1 MKEKKFG
8 WNEYFKP
15 TPKNLRKFGDALI
28 TVGAIVALVVPGAQW
43 AAILGLSGKLV
54 SNFFSSK

>member
-1 MKEKKFG
+1 MKQNKFG

-15 TPKNLRKFGDALI
+15 TPRNLRKFGDALI
-28 TVGAIVALVVPGAQW
+28 TVGAIVSVGVPGAQW
-43 AAILGLSGKLV
+43 AALIGLGGKLL